1 MGQLTRNAILRHI
14 KQNHEV
20 QCLST
25 SVVLAQVGQMGFILV
40 LLLKRVVLYK

>member
-1 MGQLTRNAILRHI
+1 MGQLTRNAILRHN

-40 LLLKRVVLYK
+40 PLKRVVLYK